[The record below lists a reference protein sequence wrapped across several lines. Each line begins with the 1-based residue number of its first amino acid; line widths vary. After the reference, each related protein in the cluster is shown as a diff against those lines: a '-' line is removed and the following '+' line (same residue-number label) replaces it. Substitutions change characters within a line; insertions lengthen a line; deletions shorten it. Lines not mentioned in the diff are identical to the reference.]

1 MTDPSRTGD
10 SGAWPFAAAP
20 LVEAW
25 MRANRVWMEAAGRC
39 GARLIGFVG
48 QRLEADLQHGR
59 KLVECRDMGALAEAQ
74 SDWLRR
80 AFDDY
85 RREIEALAKEM
96 SSSLETVR
104 EETARAA
111 AAPAAAAEGGEPRA
125 RERRAA

>member
-10 SGAWPFAAAP
+10 SGAWPFAGAP

-25 MRANRVWMEAAGRC
+25 MRANRVWIETAGRC

-59 KLVECRDMGALAEAQ
+59 KLVECRDVSTFAEAQ

-96 SSSLETVR
+96 WSSLETVR
-104 EETARAA
+104 EETARAGG
-111 AAPAAAAEGGEPRA
+111 APAAPAEGGEPRA